1 MTTYEVELSDT
12 VASILSKRAAQQKI
26 TEQEYIES
34 LLEQFARRVQ
44 NTNNQTVD
52 EEVNETLR
60 DLGYL

>member
-1 MTTYEVELSDT
+1 MTTYEAELSDT
-12 VASILSKRAAQQKI
+12 AGAILSERAAQQEI

-34 LLEQFARRVQ
+34 LLEQFARRIQ
-44 NTNNQTVD
+44 NTNDQTVD